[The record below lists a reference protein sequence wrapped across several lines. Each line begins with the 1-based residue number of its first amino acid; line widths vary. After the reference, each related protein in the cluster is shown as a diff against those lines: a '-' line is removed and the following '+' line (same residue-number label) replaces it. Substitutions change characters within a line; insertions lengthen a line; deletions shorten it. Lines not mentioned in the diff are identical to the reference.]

1 MRSLSLLAFL
11 LFFFSLDALAA
22 VPLPPETD
30 EWITLTA
37 GEFRV
42 YSNASPN
49 ATRAI
54 ATNLLR
60 MREALGKV
68 TTLEMRAAKPT
79 YVLVFRSK
87 ASFAPYRDAIFGK
100 ENAPVSGAFVSAA
113 AGNFIAVDAAAE
125 GGVAHVVYH
134 ELTHHFM
141 RNTVPGLPLWLDEG
155 LAEYYST
162 FSVRGDEVR
171 VGYLIP
177 AHVMSLRRREPLIP
191 MERFFALDQQSPEF
205 TDARR
210 QKRFYAQAWAL
221 VHYFLAGGEARR
233 ARLDAFLDAIRAGRS
248 AAEATAILGS
258 DYPAMQQEIRSYVRR
273 PSMTFTSYE
282 LDELVVPVPEAPRP
296 APRDAVLFALGAMLS
311 SEALLAEAVRVNP
324 SNAEALAVLGHVLE
338 ARGDDTGAM
347 ALFEKAHSLGS
358 RDASMELLYREEL
371 VEREAAEVR
380 VAERLVAEG
389 KVAQGI
395 AAMRAV
401 IATTTDE
408 DLKEHLRGVIGAHED
423 LAAREQQTTAMEEII
438 AAAKEGKTKEARS
451 LIDALLAKTKDEPL
465 RAQLKAMRRELERAT
480 P

>member
-1 MRSLSLLAFL
+1 MRALSLLAFL
-11 LFFFSLDALAA
+11 LFFSLDTLAA

-30 EWITLTA
+30 EWVTLTA

-79 YVLVFRSK
+79 YVLVFRNK

-100 ENAPVSGAFVSAA
+100 ENAPVSGAFVSVA

-125 GGVAHVVYH
+125 GGVARVVYH

-205 TDARR
+205 ADARR

-233 ARLDAFLDAIRAGRS
+233 ARLEEFLSAIRAGRS

-273 PSMTFTSYE
+273 PSMTFTSYK
-282 LDELVVPVPEAPRP
+282 LDDMVVPTPEAPRP
-296 APRDAVLFALGAMLS
+296 ASRDEVLFVLGAMLS
-311 SEALLAEAVRVNP
+311 PEAVRVDP
-324 SNAEALAVLGHVLE
+324 P
-338 ARGDDTGAM
+338 
-347 ALFEKAHSLGS
+347 KA
-358 RDASMELLYREEL
+358 DA

-380 VAERLVAEG
+380 AAERLLREG
-389 KVAQGI
+389 KVEQGL
-395 AAMRAV
+395 AAMRALL
-401 IATTTDE
+401 ATTENE
-408 DLKEHLRGVIGAHED
+408 DLQEHLRGVIGAHED
-423 LAAREQQTTAMEEII
+423 LAAREQQTKAMEEII
-438 AAAKEGKTKEARS
+438 AAAKAGRAAEARS
-451 LIDALLAKTKDEPL
+451 LIDALLAKTKDESL
-465 RAQLKAMRRELERAT
+465 RAQLEAMRRELR
-480 P
+480 